1 MQFLH
6 AALFIW
12 ILCLSQLI
20 QGLPL
25 DTSLTRNESNAK
37 SAFGQPFDEVIVEST
52 LNVKRKASPS
62 RQSRSDQ
69 LKRTKRQSHNH
80 LHRSRNPILF
90 RGSSAATAL
99 AQAQS
104 HEAKNPLG
112 AFGSS
117 GSQSQSFSF
126 GPNGPLFS
134 AGFAG
139 AQQYKLPNGQ
149 VLNVSFGNS
158 IGGTGTSNAGGVSVS
173 FTERKS

>member
-69 LKRTKRQSHNH
+69 LKRTKRQSHKT
-80 LHRSRNPILF
+80 
-90 RGSSAATAL
+90 SSLIIPA
-99 AQAQS
+99 
-104 HEAKNPLG
+104 
-112 AFGSS
+112 S